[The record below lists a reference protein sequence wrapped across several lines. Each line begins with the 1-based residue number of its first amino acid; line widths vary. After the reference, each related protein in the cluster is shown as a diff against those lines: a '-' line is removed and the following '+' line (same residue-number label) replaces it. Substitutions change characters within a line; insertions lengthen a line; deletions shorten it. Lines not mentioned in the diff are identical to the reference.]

1 MNTLRKLFSL
11 CLALTLLLVS
21 LTVPA
26 LAEDTAS
33 TYNIKIKGT
42 SDNHTYA
49 AYQLFA
55 GDMVEVAQ
63 TDSSGNEVED
73 DNGNKIL
80 VAKLGVTGWGEG
92 IDGDAFLAALK
103 TDEKLGGIF
112 ASVDSAQAVASAIS
126 TWSRNNPNLLRFSEL
141 AARYTVTT
149 GKKQAVQDTTDKTLY
164 KFDDLPAGYY
174 MFVDEQAAEI
184 DYYTEVLLEVVQNET
199 IYPKGD
205 TPKLTKQVRP
215 DVNDTYQDYA
225 SVTSTQ
231 YFAFRLEATLP
242 SNYEHYETYKLVF
255 HDKLDDYF
263 IYDADAAESKILIKH
278 ATTGSTDLDIT
289 NTLVTGDGITY
300 NEDENEVTLTIN
312 DLKKYTIHQSDKIIF
327 IFKAKLNP
335 AEMVVGN
342 GTGDIKGNPNA
353 AYLEYSN
360 DPNNLQTPAPT
371 GKTQDVYAQVFTYSL
386 TVNKVDSVQTTKP
399 LDGAEFLLY
408 RHTEQAAPDGEEP
421 VAGEQDD
428 PAETQ
433 AETIEYAIVDNGIL
447 IDWTF
452 DKNDATKLTTVN
464 GKFKV
469 SGLTASTYHLKE
481 IKQPAGGYNL
491 LDYDPVIVIQPTFTQ
506 DASTKLYS
514 MSGLQYT
521 LNFTDDGTGNVADG
535 NVTVAI
541 KNSIGNTLPST
552 GGMGTTLIYA
562 AGGIM
567 VLLAVV
573 LLVTKKRMHNN

>member
-11 CLALTLLLVS
+11 SLALTLLLVS

-26 LAEDTAS
+26 LAEDTTPKYDIS
-33 TYNIKIKGT
+33 IKGT
-42 SDNHTYA
+42 SDGHNYA

-55 GDMVEVAQ
+55 GEMIETPQ
-63 TDSSGNEVED
+63 TDADGKQVLGED
-73 DNGNKIL
+73 GKPVM
-80 VAKLGVTGWGEG
+80 VAKLGVTSWG
-92 IDGDAFLAALK
+92 DGVNGDNLLAALK
-103 TDEKLGGIF
+103 GDTTLGGIF
-112 ASVDSAQAVASAIS
+112 TNIDSPQGVATTIS

-141 AARYTVTT
+141 AASHTVTT
-149 GKKQAVQDTTDKTLY
+149 RKNAAVQDTTDKTLY

-174 MFVDEQAAEI
+174 IFVDEAATDI

-205 TPKLTKQVRP
+205 IPKLTKQIRP
-215 DVNDTYQDYA
+215 DINDTYQDYA

-242 SNYEHYETYKLVF
+242 SNYDHYETYKLVF
-255 HDKLDDYF
+255 HDDLGDEF
-263 IYDADAAESKILIKH
+263 ILDADEADPKVLIKH
-278 ATTGSTDLDIT
+278 ATTGSNDLEIT
-289 NTLVTGDGITY
+289 NMLVSGDSIDY
-300 NEDENEVTLTIN
+300 DKDENEVTLTIN
-312 DLKKYTIHQSDKIIF
+312 DLKTYTTHQSDKIIL

-335 AEMVVGN
+335 TTMVVGN
-342 GTGDIKGNPNA
+342 GNATMKGNVNE

-360 DPNNLQTPAPT
+360 DPNNLQEPAT
-371 GKTQDVYAQVFTYSL
+371 IGTTQKVYAQAFTYSL
-386 TVNKVDSVQTTKP
+386 TVNKVDSVQTTKL

-408 RHTEQAAPDGEEP
+408 RHTEQVAPDVEEP
-421 VAGEQDD
+421 VADSTPETH
-428 PAETQ
+428 AEN
-433 AETIEYAIVDNGIL
+433 IEYARVDSTGKL
-447 IDWTF
+447 IGWTF
-452 DKNDATKLTTVN
+452 NKDDATKLVTKDGT
-464 GKFKV
+464 FKV

-491 LDYDPVIVIQPTFTQ
+491 LDYDPVVVIKPTFEQ
-506 DASTKLYS
+506 NASTKLYS
-514 MSGLQYT
+514 LSGLEYT
-521 LNFTDDGTGNVADG
+521 LNYTDDGTGTVDDG

-541 KNSIGNTLPST
+541 KNSIGSTLPST